1 MDFINQKL
9 ARLNNPTSPQK
20 AKRSDDKQARRKSSS
35 NPTRTCTNCKK
46 RELPNPR
53 TDQKLKRCARCR
65 SALYCSR
72 ACQRADWKRGHQ
84 RACSVGA
91 IMVGNSY
98 LDSLLSEE
106 SAMDQLID
114 AYRLRVEDERMYC
127 ARLRGRYTT
136 NNSPD
141 HDSRQALQFAFQD
154 FRDFLDLAECAD
166 SKSNSHEE
174 YELSSSSPS
183 SSSTHD
189 NNDTDT
195 NSASSPSSSSS
206 SSLSTSTKNRQSI
219 LPRWWNAE
227 KRAYCEQ
234 RALNQASDQDIWSNL
249 LRPAGKDDILEHYQ
263 DQSMP
268 MKLRMLAER
277 VYGSDVMG
285 GHAH

>member
-9 ARLNNPTSPQK
+9 ARLNNPISPQK
-20 AKRSDDKQARRKSSS
+20 AKRTETKEGRRKSTS
-35 NPTRTCTNCKK
+35 NPARTCTYCKK

-53 TDQKLKRCARCR
+53 ADQKLKRCARCR

-84 RACSVGA
+84 RTCSVGA

-98 LDSLLSEE
+98 LDSLSTEDM
-106 SAMDQLID
+106 AMDQLVD

-127 ARLRGRYTT
+127 GRLRGRYTT
-136 NNSPD
+136 NNPD
-141 HDSRQALQFAFQD
+141 DDSSQALQYAFQD

-166 SKSNSHEE
+166 SRSNNHDD
-174 YELSSSSPS
+174 YEFSSSSPS
-183 SSSTHD
+183 SSTTHD
-189 NNDTDT
+189 NDTDT
-195 NSASSPSSSSS
+195 NSASSPTPSSS
-206 SSLSTSTKNRQSI
+206 SSLSITTKNKQSI

-234 RALNQASDQDIWSNL
+234 RALNQTSDQNTWSNL

-285 GHAH
+285 GQTH

>member
-9 ARLNNPTSPQK
+9 ARLNNPKSPQK
-20 AKRSDDKQARRKSSS
+20 AKRTEEKQARRKSSS
-35 NPTRTCTNCKK
+35 NPTRTCTYCKK

-53 TDQKLKRCARCR
+53 ADQKLKRCARCR

-84 RACSVGA
+84 RTCSVGA

-98 LDSLLSEE
+98 LDSLSTEDT
-106 SAMDQLID
+106 AMDQLID

-127 ARLRGRYTT
+127 GRLRGRYTT
-136 NNSPD
+136 NNPD
-141 HDSRQALQFAFQD
+141 DDSSQALQYAFQD
-154 FRDFLDLAECAD
+154 FRYFLDLAESAD
-166 SKSNSHEE
+166 TRSNNNEE
-174 YELSSSSPS
+174 DDIASTSPC
-183 SSSTHD
+183 SSTTHD
-189 NNDTDT
+189 NDTDT
-195 NSASSPSSSSS
+195 NSASSPTPSSS
-206 SSLSTSTKNRQSI
+206 SSLSTTTKNKQSI

-234 RALNQASDQDIWSNL
+234 RAMNESANQNTWSTL
-249 LRPAGKDDILEHYQ
+249 FHPAGKDDIVKRYQ
-263 DQSMP
+263 DQFMP

-285 GHAH
+285 GQAH

>member
-9 ARLNNPTSPQK
+9 ARLNNPISPQK
-20 AKRSDDKQARRKSSS
+20 EKRTETKEGRRKSTSS
-35 NPTRTCTNCKK
+35 PARTCTYCKK

-53 TDQKLKRCARCR
+53 ADQKLKRCARCR

-84 RACSVGA
+84 RTCSVGA

-98 LDSLLSEE
+98 LDSLSTEDM
-106 SAMDQLID
+106 AMDQLID

-127 ARLRGRYTT
+127 GRLRGRYTT
-136 NNSPD
+136 NNPD
-141 HDSRQALQFAFQD
+141 DDSSQALQYAFQD

-166 SKSNSHEE
+166 SRSNNHDD
-174 YELSSSSPS
+174 YEFSSSSPS
-183 SSSTHD
+183 SSTTHD
-189 NNDTDT
+189 NDTDT
-195 NSASSPSSSSS
+195 NSASSPTPSSS
-206 SSLSTSTKNRQSI
+206 SSLSITTKNKQSI

-234 RALNQASDQDIWSNL
+234 RALNQTSDQNTWSNL

-285 GHAH
+285 GQTH